1 MGGGFGGG
9 PSFAGAG
16 FANGIPQGV
25 GLGGYAGSFASGG
38 SFVVGGSGGID
49 SQIRTMRVTPGE
61 RVTVSKDGEGV
72 GGAVVVHQTNQW
84 TNVSPDMKAYVDR
97 AIAQGNA
104 AVMKAVPGML
114 QKQRG
119 ANPNLYGPG

>member
-1 MGGGFGGG
+1 
-9 PSFAGAG
+9 
-16 FANGIPQGV
+16 
-25 GLGGYAGSFASGG
+25 
-38 SFVVGGSGGID
+38 
-49 SQIRTMRVTPGE
+49 
-61 RVTVSKDGEGV
+61 
-72 GGAVVVHQTNQW
+72 
-84 TNVSPDMKAYVDR
+84 MKAYVDR

>member
-1 MGGGFGGG
+1 
-9 PSFAGAG
+9 
-16 FANGIPQGV
+16 
-25 GLGGYAGSFASGG
+25 
-38 SFVVGGSGGID
+38 
-49 SQIRTMRVTPGE
+49 MRVTPGE
-61 RVTVSKDGEGV
+61 RVTVSKDGEGM

-97 AIAQGNA
+97 AVAQGNA
-104 AVMKAVPGML
+104 AVMKAMPGML